1 MVFEF
6 VNGAYFWNMFKVRV
20 QYISGAPTFAENL
33 VPKQAYRIQT
43 GAEYMPVDAPS
54 LRFKDSINVFSSK
67 IKLESAGSIEA

>member
-33 VPKQAYRIQT
+33 VPKQAYRCGI
-43 GAEYMPVDAPS
+43 YMSVDLPS
-54 LRFKDSINVFSSK
+54 YGLRTQ
-67 IKLESAGSIEA
+67 